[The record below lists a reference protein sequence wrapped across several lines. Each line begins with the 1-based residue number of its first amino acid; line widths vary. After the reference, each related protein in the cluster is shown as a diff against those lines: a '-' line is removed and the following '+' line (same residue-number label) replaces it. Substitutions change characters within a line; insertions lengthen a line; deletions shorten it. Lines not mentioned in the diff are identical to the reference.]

1 MMLGSKVDINNIIL
15 AVDTAEKRMKM
26 RAIMKK
32 LVAVCMMAAVIC
44 ATLSVSQAAEA
55 KSQGYLFTYKG
66 VSVSADS
73 AAKKLISKAGKPQKK
88 QVKKSCA
95 YDGKDRIYQYSNFWL
110 STYSKTNDGPEY
122 VQQIKFRNGKVKTKE
137 GIKIG
142 SKEADIVKKY
152 GKGYDETDQL
162 INNAYVYKK
171 GNCTL
176 KINVKNGKVSGIVY
190 LQTKVKK

>member
-1 MMLGSKVDINNIIL
+1 MKTGFKRVM
-15 AVDTAEKRMKM
+15 AVVTMTAIVIAGLIAPQDT
-26 RAIMKK
+26 
-32 LVAVCMMAAVIC
+32 
-44 ATLSVSQAAEA
+44 QA
-55 KSQGYLFTYKG
+55 KSAGYLFKYKG

-95 YDGKDRIYQYSNFWL
+95 YDGKDRIYQYKDFWL
-110 STYSKTNDGPEY
+110 STYSKTNSGPEY
-122 VQQIKFRNGKVKTKE
+122 VQQIKFRNAKVKTKE

-142 SKEADIVKKY
+142 SKEATIIKKY
-152 GKGYDETDQL
+152 GKGYDRTDLL
-162 INNAYVYKK
+162 INQAYVYKK

-176 KINVKNGKVSGIVY
+176 KISVKNGKVSGIVY

>member
-1 MMLGSKVDINNIIL
+1 MVT
-15 AVDTAEKRMKM
+15 AVRTAEKRKRMKAVFK
-26 RAIMKK
+26 RI
-32 LVAVCMMAAVIC
+32 VAVSMMMAVVC
-44 ATLSVSQAAEA
+44 ASLSVSQSAEA
-55 KSQGYLFTYKG
+55 KSKGYLFSYKG

-73 AAKKLISKAGKPQKK
+73 AAKKLIKKAGKPQKK

-95 YDGKDRIYQYSNFWL
+95 YDGKDRIYQYKNFWL

-122 VQQIKFRNGKVKTKE
+122 VQQIKFRNAKVKTKE

-142 SKEADIVKKY
+142 SKEADVVKKY
-152 GKGYDETDQL
+152 GKGYDEADQL

>member
-1 MMLGSKVDINNIIL
+1 MGRSETIKFITAAD
-15 AVDTAEKRMKM
+15 AAEKRMEMKV
-26 RAIMKK
+26 IMKK
-32 LVAVCMMAAVIC
+32 VMAVCMMAAVIC
-44 ATLSVSQAAEA
+44 TSLSVSQAAEA
-55 KSQGYLFTYKG
+55 KSKGYLFKYAG

-73 AAKKLISKAGKPQKK
+73 PAKKLIRKAGKPQKK

-95 YDGKDRIYQYSNFWL
+95 YDGKDRIYQYKNFWL
-110 STYSKTNDGPEY
+110 STYSKTNNGPEY

-152 GKGYDETDQL
+152 GKRYDEADQL
-162 INNAYVYKK
+162 INHAYVYKK

-176 KINVKNGKVSGIVY
+176 KINVKNGKVSGISY

>member
-1 MMLGSKVDINNIIL
+1 MNTGC
-15 AVDTAEKRMKM
+15 KR
-26 RAIMKK
+26 
-32 LVAVCMMAAVIC
+32 VMAAV
-44 ATLSVSQAAEA
+44 LMAAVVMAGMAIPKDTQA
-55 KSQGYLFTYKG
+55 KSAGYLFQYKG

-95 YDGKDRIYQYSNFWL
+95 YKGKDRIYQYRDFWL

-122 VQQIKFRNGKVKTKE
+122 VQQIKFRNAKVKTKE

-142 SKEADIVKKY
+142 TKEANIVKKY

-162 INNAYVYKK
+162 INHSYVYKK

-176 KINVKNGKVSGIVY
+176 KISVKNGKVSGIAY

>member
-1 MMLGSKVDINNIIL
+1 MKTGFKRVIAEVIMTAMVLSGLIIPQN
-15 AVDTAEKRMKM
+15 TR
-26 RAIMKK
+26 
-32 LVAVCMMAAVIC
+32 
-44 ATLSVSQAAEA
+44 A
-55 KSQGYLFTYKG
+55 KSAGYLFKYKG

-95 YDGKDRIYQYSNFWL
+95 YDGKDRIYQYKDFWL
-110 STYSKTNDGPEY
+110 STYSKSNDGPEY
-122 VQQIKFRNGKVKTKE
+122 VQQIKFRNAKVKTKE

-142 SKEADIVKKY
+142 SKEANIVKKY
-152 GKGYDETDQL
+152 GKGYDQTDKL
-162 INNAYVYKK
+162 ISNAYVYKK

-176 KINVKNGKVSGIVY
+176 KLSVKNGKVSGIVY